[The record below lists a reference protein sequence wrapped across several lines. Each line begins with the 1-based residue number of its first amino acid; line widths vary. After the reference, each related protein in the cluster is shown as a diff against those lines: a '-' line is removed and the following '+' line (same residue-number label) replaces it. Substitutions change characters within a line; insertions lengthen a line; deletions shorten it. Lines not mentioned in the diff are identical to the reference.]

1 MKMKRTPALLAL
13 VAVAILA
20 AVAGSVKSAV
30 AAGPTITIW
39 ADADRKTAVTQL
51 ANAWATARGVRPTS
65 SGSGCPRA
73 SSRA

>member
-39 ADADRKTAVTQL
+39 ADQDRKTAVTQL
-51 ANAWATARGVRPTS
+51 ANA
-65 SGSGCPRA
+65 
-73 SSRA
+73 